1 MIEGLIEGQEGEGE
15 GEGEEE
21 AGDGVFPNTR
31 PTVAGERKTRQ
42 RRRREE
48 ERRNKVCVC
57 VSVHIVNI
65 SNSGC
70 CSGEAEVGRKD
81 AQIKNE
87 RCL

>member
-1 MIEGLIEGQEGEGE
+1 MIEGLIEGQE

-31 PTVAGERKTRQ
+31 PTVPGERKTRQ

-57 VSVHIVNI
+57 VCARIMNI